1 GKNTTSSTFHVSNL
15 KKCLSDESLVI
26 PMKELRLDD
35 NLNFVEEPVEIMNRE
50 VKQLRQSRILIV
62 KHVYLSFIGKI
73 YSSSSNKSSGFVPI
87 ASPTLSLFHDDPD
100 MKVMHAY
107 YAKESPISSAVIV
120 PPSLML
126 SPMFNPQ
133 EFFLPEE
140 LLPPKKRGRDRS
152 SSSTSTLP
160 QEFKIGESSNKTSL
174 ERHEEKIE
182 EILNHLD
189 KLSLDRIENIEDNI
203 EVLGKGQTA
212 IRQLVADT
220 VTAALEAQAVTM
232 ACTDNLNR
240 NIRPKETPVAKRR
253 NYKEFISCQPFYFNG
268 TEGVIRLIR
277 WFERTESVFSRSN
290 CAEENKVT
298 FATGILTDDA
308 LSWSSNNNNNNNNNY
323 PNNCVNNYQNNRN
336 NNSNCNNDYRQQQ
349 NRRPKTFRSYAAT
362 PTKKSGYTR
371 NRPLC
376 KKYTLHHTGPCTV
389 KCNTYNKVGHLIRN
403 CRNKGPATRSNQQPL
418 LGCTLTL
425 LNQPFEIHLMPIK
438 LGSFDVIIGMDWLSK
453 YHAKINCDEKVV
465 HIPIDGET
473 LIIQDALSRKERIKP
488 LRVRSLVMTI
498 HPKLPSQILEAQTEE
513 IKEENI
519 KAENLRGM
527 DKAFEIRPDGTR
539 CIKD

>member
-1 GKNTTSSTFHVSNL
+1 
-15 KKCLSDESLVI
+15 
-26 PMKELRLDD
+26 MKELRLDD